1 MSIYNKH
8 CNLLYITFFDKI
20 KDLKKT
26 MNTLSTLY
34 NIDLDFLFTVVM
46 SLGAAAFL
54 LMLLITK
61 ESKYLIASAPFIGVL
76 LAIVF

>member
-1 MSIYNKH
+1 
-8 CNLLYITFFDKI
+8 
-20 KDLKKT
+20 

-34 NIDLDFLFTVVM
+34 NIDLDFLFTVTM

-61 ESKYLIASAPFIGVL
+61 ECKYLIASAPFIGVL